1 MLIKT
6 AEFAGSAKQKK
17 DYFNHLL
24 PEIVVVGKSNV
35 GKSSLI
41 NALTGNGK
49 LARVSKQ
56 PGKTRLINFF
66 LLNRQFYLVDLPGYG
81 FARAS
86 KIEKESWEEM
96 MRTYFENSE
105 QLQAAIL
112 LLDIRH
118 KPTKEDIAMLHYIE
132 YYAIPYVVCLTK
144 ADKIAKSK
152 RKNEAV
158 HKRKEIPSS
167 FAYDILP
174 VSSEERYGIQE
185 LLDYLER
192 YLPKENLQEEL
203 GAGK

>member
-17 DYFNHLL
+17 DYFNHQL

-86 KIEKESWEEM
+86 KTEKESWDEM

>member
-1 MLIKT
+1 MIIKT
-6 AEFAGSAKQKK
+6 AEFVRSAKLKK
-17 DYFNHLL
+17 DYHNQEL
-24 PEIVVVGKSNV
+24 PEIAIVGKSNV

-41 NALTGNGK
+41 NALTNNSK

-56 PGKTRLINFF
+56 PGKTRLGNFF
-66 LLNRQFYLVDLPGYG
+66 LLNQQFYLVDLPGYG
-81 FARAS
+81 FARVS
-86 KIEKESWEEM
+86 KAEKETWDEM
-96 MRTYFENSE
+96 MRTYFENSK
-105 QLQAAIL
+105 QLRAVIL

-167 FAYDILP
+167 FAYDIIP
-174 VSSEERYGIQE
+174 ISSEEGYGKQE

-192 YLPKENLQEEL
+192 YLPELSAEE
-203 GAGK
+203 AE

>member
-1 MLIKT
+1 MIIKT
-6 AEFAGSAKQKK
+6 AEFVRSAKLKK
-17 DYFNHLL
+17 DYGNQEI
-24 PEIVVVGKSNV
+24 PEIAIVGKSNV

-41 NALTGNGK
+41 NALTNNSK

-56 PGKTRLINFF
+56 PGKTRLVNFF
-66 LLNRQFYLVDLPGYG
+66 LLNQQFYLVDLPGYG
-81 FARAS
+81 FARVS
-86 KIEKESWEEM
+86 KAEKETWDEM
-96 MRTYFENSE
+96 MRTYFENSK
-105 QLQAAIL
+105 QLRAVIL

-167 FAYDILP
+167 FAYDIIP
-174 VSSEERYGIQE
+174 ISSEEGYGKQE

-192 YLPKENLQEEL
+192 YLPEL
-203 GAGK
+203 NAEAVE

>member
-1 MLIKT
+1 MIIKT
-6 AEFAGSAKQKK
+6 AEFVRSAKLKK
-17 DYFNHLL
+17 DYHNQEL
-24 PEIVVVGKSNV
+24 PEIAIVGKSNV

-41 NALTGNGK
+41 NALTNNSK

-56 PGKTRLINFF
+56 PGKTRLVNFF
-66 LLNRQFYLVDLPGYG
+66 LLNQQFYLVDLPGYG
-81 FARAS
+81 FARVS
-86 KIEKESWEEM
+86 KAEKETWDEM
-96 MRTYFENSE
+96 MRTYFENSK
-105 QLQAAIL
+105 QLRAVIL

-167 FAYDILP
+167 FAYDIIP
-174 VSSEERYGIQE
+174 ISSEEGYGKQE

-192 YLPKENLQEEL
+192 YLPELSAEE
-203 GAGK
+203 AE

>member
-1 MLIKT
+1 MIIKT
-6 AEFAGSAKQKK
+6 AEFVRSAKLKK
-17 DYFNHLL
+17 DYNNQEF
-24 PEIVVVGKSNV
+24 PEIAIVGKSNV

-41 NALTGNGK
+41 NALTNNNK

-56 PGKTRLINFF
+56 PGKTRLVNFF
-66 LLNRQFYLVDLPGYG
+66 LLNQQFYLVDLPGYG
-81 FARAS
+81 FARVS
-86 KIEKESWEEM
+86 KAEKETWDEI
-96 MRTYFENSE
+96 MRTYFENSK
-105 QLQAAIL
+105 QLRAVIL

-167 FAYDILP
+167 FAYDIIP
-174 VSSEERYGIQE
+174 ISSEEGYGKQE

-192 YLPKENLQEEL
+192 YLPEL
-203 GAGK
+203 NAEAVE